1 MVHKLATIAVI
12 GLATSAVC
20 IGAAAAIGG
29 PAFGEGF
36 GGMFDERP
44 RCQTVAGATETSRDL
59 DWHGGQNVTLEIP
72 AQASYSPSN
81 GERLHASGDPQ
92 LLAHLRIK
100 DGDIELDCRG

>member
-36 GGMFDERP
+36 GGMKKI
-44 RCQTVAGATETSRDL
+44 SHRD
-59 DWHGGQNVTLEIP
+59 HRVHRG
-72 AQASYSPSN
+72 
-81 GERLHASGDPQ
+81 
-92 LLAHLRIK
+92 
-100 DGDIELDCRG
+100 IEPN